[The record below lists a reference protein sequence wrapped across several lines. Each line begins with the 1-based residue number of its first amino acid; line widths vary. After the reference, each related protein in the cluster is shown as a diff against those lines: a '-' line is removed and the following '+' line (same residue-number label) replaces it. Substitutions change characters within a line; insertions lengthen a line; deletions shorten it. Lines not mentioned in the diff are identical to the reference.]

1 MSGYR
6 TQSGRKATRGLTVA
20 CLVLVPAL
28 AIVALGS
35 SLSLTMGG
43 PAVPSGLLLT
53 ETREF
58 ARQGDAVPAAAKPA
72 DQGTAEEF
80 ADSWQNTVRTPPS
93 PRR

>member
-1 MSGYR
+1 
-6 TQSGRKATRGLTVA
+6 LTVA

-35 SLSLTMGG
+35 SLSLTTGG
-43 PAVPSGLLLT
+43 PAAPGGLLLT

-58 ARQGDAVPAAAKPA
+58 ARQGDAVPAAAKAA
-72 DQGTAEEF
+72 DQGTVEEF
-80 ADSWQNTVRTPPS
+80 ADTWQNTVRTPPS